1 MYTRDSRLI
10 SISLLLFLLIIY
22 VYALISVSVFKA
34 VTLTVCETVV
44 WLFLETI
51 GDLSK
56 FVHGYLLLSVILSC

>member
-1 MYTRDSRLI
+1 M
-10 SISLLLFLLIIY
+10 
-22 VYALISVSVFKA
+22 SVSVFKA

-56 FVHGYLLLSVILSC
+56 FLQG